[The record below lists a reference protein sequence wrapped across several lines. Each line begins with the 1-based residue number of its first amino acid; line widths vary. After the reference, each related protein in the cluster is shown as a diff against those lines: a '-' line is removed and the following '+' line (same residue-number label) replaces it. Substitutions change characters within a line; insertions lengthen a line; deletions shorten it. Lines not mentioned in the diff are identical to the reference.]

1 VTIETPALQ
10 LSRLSPARQ
19 LLLRDLALELRAG
32 PDNNSRRG
40 RLLIAVNGPTA
51 AGKTTFAD
59 ELALAMRADGAT
71 VFRAS
76 MDDFLLP
83 RARRYARGRTSPEGR
98 YEDSYDYSLFRR
110 VLVDPFLMA
119 GSTGFV
125 LAGFDKE
132 RDVPFESDWQTA
144 PADAVVIVD
153 GSFTLRPE
161 LRGIWAASI
170 WLDADS
176 EVREERIAQRDGI
189 TAGSEQAERY
199 SGAHELYL
207 RTSPRD
213 AASITIDNS
222 NPRTPERT

>member
-1 VTIETPALQ
+1 VSIDPPGVQ
-10 LSRLSPARQ
+10 LSRLAPARKQ
-19 LLLRDLALELRAG
+19 LLQELAEELLAG
-32 PDNNSRRG
+32 SRHG
-40 RLLIAVNGPTA
+40 RLLIAVDGPTA

-59 ELALAMRADGAT
+59 ELALALRDDGAT

-83 RARRYARGRTSPEGR
+83 RARRYARGRTSAQGR

-125 LAGFDKE
+125 LAGFDRE

-144 PADAVVIVD
+144 PADAIVVVD

-161 LRGIWAASI
+161 LRGVWYSSI

-176 EVREERIAQRDGI
+176 ETRDRRIQQRDGF
-189 TAGSEQAERY
+189 APASAEADRY
-199 SGAHELYL
+199 SGAFELHL
-207 RTSPRD
+207 KTSPQD
-213 AASITIDNS
+213 AAAIRIDNS
-222 NPRTPERT
+222 DVDSPQRSWP